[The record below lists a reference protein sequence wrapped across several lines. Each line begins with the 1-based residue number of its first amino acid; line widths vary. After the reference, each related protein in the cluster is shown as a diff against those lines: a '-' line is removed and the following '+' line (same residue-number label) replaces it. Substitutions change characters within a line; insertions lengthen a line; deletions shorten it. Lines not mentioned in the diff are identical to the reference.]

1 MDFKERRD
9 LWTKYSPAM
18 AYVAVTTH
26 AGDESIGSA
35 FHVGEGVFVT
45 ARHVVEGVT
54 IREVATTET
63 FRIPAADQSG
73 TPPGAIT
80 YIGGRSRGPLNLVRG
95 PFLHPDPGV
104 DVAAFV
110 VDYRELPAIPLGD
123 HLDDWLGSE
132 FVLSSAIVMGYPPV
146 PTSAYPALVSAG
158 AEVNAVVDR
167 YGTAHPH
174 FVLSTMARGG
184 FSGGVALSEF
194 GFALGV
200 ITESLNRFGQ
210 PPEAGFL
217 AALTVEP
224 IYNCLAHHR
233 ILPREQRAEWDGLWS
248 SKRTHFYKRVLMAGE
263 LGNDAGS
270 VTRRLDPE
278 RPGILITSRDPSLLA
293 AARAAAA
300 AVGPHT
306 VLDEKGHLVEF
317 SYSAATNAEL
327 ATVLGRAARAA
338 VEVFRARGGLVEA
351 GDSQDG
357 DDDLW
362 S

>member
-1 MDFKERRD
+1 MDFESRRD
-9 LWTKYSPAM
+9 LWAKYSPSM
-18 AYVAVTTH
+18 AYVAVTTSV
-26 AGDESIGSA
+26 GDESIGSA

-45 ARHVVEGVT
+45 ARHVVEGVE
-54 IREVATTET
+54 IREIATTES
-63 FRIPAADQSG
+63 FRIPAEDQSR

-80 YIGGRSRGPLNLVRG
+80 YIGGRARGKLNLVRG
-95 PFLHPDPGV
+95 PLLHPDPEV

-110 VDYRELPAIPLGD
+110 VDYRDLPAIPLGD

-132 FVLSSAIVMGYPPV
+132 FILSSAIVMGYPPV
-146 PTSAYPALVSAG
+146 PTSAYPVLVSAG

-184 FSGGVALSEF
+184 FSGGVALSQF

-200 ITESLNRFGQ
+200 ITESLSRFGQ

-233 ILPREQRAEWDGLWS
+233 ILPLSQRAHWDGHWS
-248 SKRTHFYKRVLMAGE
+248 SRNTFFYKQVLMDGE
-263 LGNDAGS
+263 IGNDAGS

-278 RPGILITSRDPSLLA
+278 RPGILITSRDPTLLA
-293 AARAAAA
+293 AARAAAS

-306 VLDEKGHLVEF
+306 IRDEKAHLVEF
-317 SYSAATNAEL
+317 NYLAATAGEL
-327 ATVLGRAARAA
+327 ATILGRAARAA
-338 VEVFRARGGLVEA
+338 VDVFRARGGLKEA

-357 DDDLW
+357 DDELW
-362 S
+362 P